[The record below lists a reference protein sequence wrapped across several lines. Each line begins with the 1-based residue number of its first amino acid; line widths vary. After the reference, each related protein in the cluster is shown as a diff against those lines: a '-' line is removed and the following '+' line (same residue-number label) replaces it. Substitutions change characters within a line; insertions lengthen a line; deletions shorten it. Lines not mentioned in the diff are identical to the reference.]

1 MTTFSKILGK
11 TDTSKTL
18 SVPTKSLKSLPSFNG
33 GHAVDFQAI
42 DESGFVWTFQCSARK
57 KGQYRKP
64 VLSKGWLPFVRNKKL
79 KVGDK
84 IKFCLNQTAAATPF
98 YRVRAEKEVKIF
110 GAIFGYSPIIA
121 TFP

>member
-1 MTTFSKILGK
+1 MTTFSKILRK
-11 TDTSKTL
+11 TDTSKRL
-18 SVPTKSLKSLPSFNG
+18 SVPTKYLKSLPSFKG
-33 GHAVDFQAI
+33 GHAVEFQAI
-42 DESGFVWTFQCSARK
+42 DESGFVWTFQCSIPK
-57 KGQYRKP
+57 KGHRKP
-64 VLSKGWLPFVRNKKL
+64 VLSKDWRAFVRNKKL

-84 IKFCLNQTAAATPF
+84 IKISLNQTAAATPF

>member
-1 MTTFSKILGK
+1 MATFSKILGK

-18 SVPTKSLKSLPSFNG
+18 SVPTKYLKSLPSFNG

-42 DESGFVWTFQCSARK
+42 DESGFVWTFQCSTCK
-57 KGQYRKP
+57 KGHLKP
-64 VLSKGWLPFVRNKKL
+64 VLSKGWRAFVRNKKL

-84 IKFCLNQTAAATPF
+84 IKISLNQTAAATPF
-98 YRVRAEKEVKIF
+98 YRVQAEKEVKIF

>member
-1 MTTFSKILGK
+1 MATFSKILRK
-11 TDTSKTL
+11 TDTNKTL
-18 SVPTKSLKSLPSFNG
+18 SVPTKYLKSLPSFNG

-42 DESGFVWTFQCSARK
+42 DESGFVWTVKCSIRN

-64 VLSKGWLPFVRNKKL
+64 VLSKDWLPFVRNKKL

-84 IKFCLNQTAAATPF
+84 IKFSLNQTAAATPF

-110 GAIFGYSPIIA
+110 GAIFGYSPILA